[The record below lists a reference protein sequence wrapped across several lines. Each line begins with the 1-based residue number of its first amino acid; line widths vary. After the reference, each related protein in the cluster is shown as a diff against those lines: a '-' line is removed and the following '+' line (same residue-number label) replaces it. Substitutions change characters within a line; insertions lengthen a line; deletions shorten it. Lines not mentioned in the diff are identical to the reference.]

1 MNQLFGWMG
10 RADIRGEFAF
20 KGVPE
25 NLFDRNIRFF
35 LSLRFLN
42 SLDAKGIYS
51 GVFLLSF

>member
-35 LSLRFLN
+35 
-42 SLDAKGIYS
+42 
-51 GVFLLSF
+51 